1 MSELAIDAHND
12 GEKRP
17 IKPAIMNGMRLK
29 CPKCGEGRLL
39 HSYIKVKD
47 ECSNCGLDLS
57 HQRADDGPAYLTIL
71 IVGHLMGF
79 ALHIAWVTWRPEPWV
94 LALSMSVIAIIGA
107 LALLPVMKGLIVG
120 YQWANRM
127 HGF

>member
-1 MSELAIDAHND
+1 MSELAIDAHD
-12 GEKRP
+12 DSEERP

-39 HSYIKVKD
+39 HSYIKVND
-47 ECSNCGLDLS
+47 ECPNCGLDLS

-107 LALLPVMKGLIVG
+107 LTLLPVMKGLIVG